1 MNDFCMWLTVSIYYP
16 RFSTDF
22 LEDLRFLLC
31 SLTINL
37 SFEYLKEDIH
47 TSLDS
52 AFDKL
57 NIAIFQFIYLSEMDV
72 CKYDPSKSK
81 AWLLVGSGP
90 GDAGTE
96 LESTTHWRLTVEPWS
111 GVVSLINDHWSLIV
125 DCEMWELTLSGEV
138 SPVHCSP
145 GWWAW

>member
-1 MNDFCMWLTVSIYYP
+1 MIFVCDCEIYYP

-57 NIAIFQFIYLSEMDV
+57 NIAIFQLIYLSEMDV

-81 AWLLVGSGP
+81 A
-90 GDAGTE
+90 
-96 LESTTHWRLTVEPWS
+96 
-111 GVVSLINDHWSLIV
+111 
-125 DCEMWELTLSGEV
+125 
-138 SPVHCSP
+138 
-145 GWWAW
+145 